1 MKKIFVTSILLL
13 ISSYTVQA
21 QKLKYGLK
29 VGVSLSNLRGNNGIV
44 EDASSIVT
52 PQFGGFVYW
61 KLSDKMSFK
70 PELLYSKQ
78 GAKLKGEIRE
88 NELSASYLNIP
99 LMFQRHISKRMAL
112 EFGPQLGILLKFK
125 YKIYRDIEGD
135 IVGVESQHT
144 DGRNSIDF
152 GLNLGGVY
160 QLENGLNLY
169 LRYNFGLI
177 SLAEGENLDSPSDT
191 WSYPNIFYIDGKHS
205 VLSFGVGYFLK

>member
-1 MKKIFVTSILLL
+1 MKKIIVTSVLLL

-21 QKLKYGLK
+21 QNLKYGLK
-29 VGVSLSNLRGNNGIV
+29 AGVNLANLRGDNSKVDG
-44 EDASSIVT
+44 ASAIVT

-61 KLSDKMSFK
+61 KLSEKMSFK

-78 GAKLKGEIRE
+78 GARLKGEIRE
-88 NELSASYLNIP
+88 NKLSASYLNIP
-99 LMFQRHISKRMAL
+99 LMFQRHISKRVAL

-125 YKIYRDIEGD
+125 YKIYREIEGE

-177 SLAEGENLDSPSDT
+177 SLAEGENLDSPSDI
-191 WSYPNIFYIDGKHS
+191 WSYPSQFYIDGKHS